1 MWGYKAMFGYRRAG
15 RPGAA
20 EWDGMAQEQIG
31 VSVGLEGTEWIE
43 ITSEEVPVEE
53 QIGVSVG
60 LEGIT
65 WEEVEEEE

>member
-15 RPGAA
+15 RPDVPPELGVL
-20 EWDGMAQEQIG
+20 EEQVG
-31 VSVGLEGTEWIE
+31 VSVGLEGIEWIE
-43 ITSEEVPVEE
+43 MTSEEVPVEE
-53 QIGVSVG
+53 QTGVSVG